1 MNEEPNRPPARRDD
15 AGPSNVRLTALRRL
29 LRIEEEGAFVGFGGG
44 GEGEWGARDER
55 QTMEYVA
62 GVTRRRRWLDFILQH
77 FYRGE
82 LAKMEPPLRQIL
94 RIALYDILYLETPP
108 YAAVHDAVDLAK
120 QEVRRGAGGLVNG
133 ILRSVLR
140 QREDLPRPSTG
151 DDADDLAV
159 MHSHPTWMVRR
170 WLARYGRQDAERL
183 LEWNNARPIFTV
195 RVNTLKTTTE
205 SFRERLQEV
214 GVSAEPARHLPDAFR
229 VGSVQPLLQEGLF
242 DEGLCSVQDEGA
254 GLIVQLLAP
263 APGERILDA
272 CAAPGG
278 KAFYAA
284 QLMGDRSEIT
294 AVDVHEG
301 RLRLVER
308 GAAQLGITCIRTI
321 AADAREYHADRAFD
335 RVLLD
340 APCSGFGVL
349 SKRADLRWNRTPED
363 LAELAALQDAL
374 LDAAASNVRPGG
386 VLVYGTCTIEPEEN
400 EERVRAFL
408 QRHGEFVVEQAE
420 AFVPPELV
428 REDGFFATLPF
439 RDGIDGAFGA
449 RLRRVS

>member
-1 MNEEPNRPPARRDD
+1 MTEESRKLPDRHEDAR
-15 AGPSNVRLTALRRL
+15 PSNVRLTAMRRL
-29 LRIEEEGAFVGFGGG
+29 LRIEEAGAFVGFGGG

-77 FYRGE
+77 YYRGD
-82 LAKMEPPLRQIL
+82 LTKMEAPLRQIL
-94 RIALYDILYLETPP
+94 RIALYDLLYLDTPS

-133 ILRSVLR
+133 ILRNVLR
-140 QREDLPRPSTG
+140 HRDELPRPSSG

-159 MHSHPTWMVRR
+159 RHSHPTWMVRR
-170 WLARYGRQDAERL
+170 WLSRYGGADAERL
-183 LEWNNARPIFTV
+183 LEWNNARPAFTV
-195 RVNTLKTTTE
+195 RVNTLRTTTA
-205 SFRERLQEV
+205 SFRDRLQEL

-229 VGSVQPLLQEGLF
+229 VASVQPLLHAGVF

-254 GLIVQLLAP
+254 GLIVQLLDP

-284 QLMGDRSEIT
+284 QFMADTGEIT

-308 GAAQLGITCIRTI
+308 GAVQLGITCIRTV
-321 AADAREYHADRAFD
+321 AQDARVFRDDRLFD

-349 SKRADLRWNRTPED
+349 AKRADLRWNRAPED
-363 LAELAALQDAL
+363 LQELVALQDAL
-374 LDAAASNVRPGG
+374 LEAAAMNVRPGG

-400 EERVRAFL
+400 EERVTAFL
-408 QRHGEFVVEQAE
+408 RRHDDFIVERAQDY
-420 AFVPPELV
+420 VPAQLV

-449 RLRRVS
+449 RLRRLS

>member
-1 MNEEPNRPPARRDD
+1 MPKDRTDD
-15 AGPSNVRLTALRRL
+15 ARPSNVRLTAMRRL
-29 LRIEEEGAFVGFGGG
+29 LRIEEEGAFVGFGGGG

-62 GVTRRRRWLDFILQH
+62 GVTRRRRWLDYILQH
-77 FYRGE
+77 FYRGD

-94 RIALYDILYLETPP
+94 RIALYDVLYLETPP

-133 ILRSVLR
+133 IMRSVLR
-140 QREDLPRPSTG
+140 HRDDLPRPSSG
-151 DDADDLAV
+151 DAADDLAV
-159 MHSHPTWMVRR
+159 RHSHPTWMVRR
-170 WLARYGRQDAERL
+170 WLRRYSPADAERL
-183 LEWNNARPIFTV
+183 LEWNNARPAFTV
-195 RVNTLKTTTE
+195 RVNTLKTTAA
-205 SFRERLQEV
+205 SFRERLHEL
-214 GVSAEPARHLPDAFR
+214 GVDAEPARHLPDSFR
-229 VGSVQPLLQEGLF
+229 VGSVQPLLQSGIF

-254 GLIVQLLAP
+254 GLIVQLLQP
-263 APGERILDA
+263 ARGERILDV

-284 QLMGDRSEIT
+284 QLMEDSGEIT

-308 GAAQLGITCIRTI
+308 GADQLGITCIRTI
-321 AADAREYHADRAFD
+321 VHDARAFRADKAFD

-340 APCSGFGVL
+340 APCSGLGVL
-349 SKRADLRWNRTPED
+349 AKRADLRWNRVPED
-363 LAELAALQDAL
+363 LQELAALQDAL
-374 LDAAASNVRPGG
+374 LDAAAANVRAGG
-386 VLVYGTCTIEPEEN
+386 VLVYGTCTIEPDEN
-400 EERVRAFL
+400 EDRVHAFL
-408 QRHGEFVVEQAE
+408 GRHSDFVVERADE
-420 AFVPPELV
+420 FVSPELV

-449 RLRRVS
+449 RLRRVK